1 MSGRL
6 REGPPLYSNIAESV
20 AVPLIERITGIAFD
34 QYVKEAILDPLG
46 MYASGYSVEQA
57 GEAIATGHQAI
68 HNEDGIDEHLLKL
81 KHPYDGLGGSFGMA
95 SSRLITTIEDMV
107 CIPVYTS
114 GRLLSRP
121 SC

>member
-81 KHPYDGLGGSFGMA
+81 KHPYDGLGGTFGMA

-107 CIPVYTS
+107 CFSAYTS
-114 GRLLSRP
+114 ERLLSSP